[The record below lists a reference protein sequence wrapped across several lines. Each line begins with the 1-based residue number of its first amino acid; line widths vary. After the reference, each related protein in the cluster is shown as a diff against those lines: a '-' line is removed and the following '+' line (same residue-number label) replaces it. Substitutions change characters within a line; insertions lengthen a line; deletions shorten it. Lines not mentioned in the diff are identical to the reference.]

1 MTINDLYRQLFG
13 RGGTTKGSDIDM
25 AEHGRVGGVS
35 TGQPFKFVSTIG
47 FTTWVTTAVTLTE
60 ANTAY
65 LLPTTEQTD
74 RKVLIVSNVSD
85 TSVYFGGS
93 DVTTSKGIELT
104 AGSMLTIDSAS
115 GLYAVCG
122 SSGKTINVLEGK

>member
-1 MTINDLYRQLFG
+1 
-13 RGGTTKGSDIDM
+13 
-25 AEHGRVGGVS
+25 
-35 TGQPFKFVSTIG
+35 
-47 FTTWVTTAVTLTE
+47 
-60 ANTAY
+60 
-65 LLPTTEQTD
+65 
-74 RKVLIVSNVSD
+74 VSNVSD